1 MRTLATCSAVLVLA
15 SLGGHAIGD
24 DTELYL
30 GSVAAGGASRPKVLI
45 ILDNSGSMNTEVPST
60 KPEYDPGTT
69 YTTQGTVSS
78 GRIYWSTDGIP
89 PAPDSDHY
97 FPAASNRCATST
109 TVLAAE
115 GTYTDYITAW
125 RASKGAM
132 DWRAL
137 NDSDGSRSSSY
148 VDCKS
153 DVEKSNASN
162 PGSPAAS
169 DGYPDAKGATPYT
182 SNVADSDVT
191 WKNIGARS
199 LFTSNYMNWYHNT
212 TLGGGDKTRIQIAKE
227 VVTSIIDSN
236 PSVDFG
242 LMVFNTNSDGGPHGG
257 RLVKK
262 IVENMSVT
270 ERTTL
275 KTTVN
280 NLSAETWTPLC
291 ETLFEASRYFSGGAV
306 HFGDDQS
313 GASPTRDTSAETSG
327 SYISPM
333 GDCQQAYV
341 IFMTDGEP
349 TKDTAADALVDAL
362 PGIGSTSG
370 SRLDELAGWL
380 YRTDLDG
387 DSSNGTQRVVT
398 YTIGFA
404 TDQELLSS
412 TAAKGGGRY
421 YTADSATE
429 LQDSFQGAINEILS
443 TDATFTAPSVAVNS
457 FNRTRSLD
465 DVYIAMF
472 RPEARPRWPGNL
484 KKLRIN
490 ASGVL
495 VDANNVAAIDP
506 TTGDIKE
513 TAQTLWSTT
522 SDGGR
527 VQAGGAGALLA
538 ARDPVTRIIK
548 VNSGTGGALE
558 DFTSTNANLTPSL
571 FNAADV
577 AEKNAIINWARGV
590 DVDDEDEDESTT
602 DNRSWIL
609 GDPLHS
615 RPLVINYGART
626 GYSETNPDVR
636 ILMGT
641 NAGFLHM
648 FKAGD
653 GSEAWAFLPKDLAPL
668 LKTLRDNVSSESHP
682 YGLDATAVAH
692 VYDANNDGTIGGGS
706 DKVYLFIGQGR
717 GGSAYYALDITDPD
731 SPSFMWRIDDTS
743 AGFSELGQSWST
755 PSITKIPGHSGL
767 VLILGGGYD
776 TNKDIEE
783 VGTDDLSGRGVF
795 IVNALTG
802 ALIWSATPAANSAT
816 NLQANSLVDS
826 IAAPVST
833 LDSNSDGLTDRIYA
847 ADTGGNVWRI
857 DLPGSALPTTSQTTW
872 SMFKLAAFGGNTAS
886 TDRRFFNKPDVVRT
900 RLGTV
905 AFDALALGS
914 GNRSHPLE
922 SAVTNRFYMIRDTEI
937 NTSYHGSGGTPVPS
951 TLTESDLYDGT
962 SNVIQDGTAEE
973 KTAALSALSVKRGW
987 YITLQLSG
995 EKNLASSITLGG
1007 TVFFTTFDPDTSAT
1021 SCVPVPGRGY
1031 LYAVNLQYGTAVYNW
1046 ETANS
1051 PNTIQ
1056 KSDRGVEVGQRL
1068 PDSVTPHFGED
1079 EIRIIGVG
1087 AGDSGSGS
1095 YETGVSLQTQ
1105 GIYWYPVAN

>member
-1 MRTLATCSAVLVLA
+1 MRTLATCTTALVLA
-15 SLGGHAIGD
+15 SLIGQAIGD

-30 GSVAAGGASRPKVLI
+30 GRVTAGGASRPKVLI
-45 ILDNSGSMNTEVPST
+45 ILDNSGSMSTEVPST
-60 KPEYDPGTT
+60 KPEYDPNTT
-69 YTTQGTVSS
+69 YNPQGTISS
-78 GRIYWSTDGIP
+78 GRIYWSTDGTP
-89 PAPDSDHY
+89 PATNSDNY
-97 FPAASNRCATST
+97 FLAASNRCATST
-109 TVLAAE
+109 TVLATE
-115 GTYTDYITAW
+115 GTYTDYVTVW
-125 RASKGAM
+125 RASKGNL
-132 DWRAL
+132 DWRSL
-137 NDSDGSRSSSY
+137 NDSDGARTSSY

-153 DVEKSNASN
+153 DVQKSNPSN

-169 DGYPDAKGATPYT
+169 DGYPDASGATPYT
-182 SNVADSDVT
+182 SNVADSDVN
-191 WKNIGARS
+191 WKNVGARS
-199 LFTSNYMNWYHNT
+199 LFTSNYMNWYHNNA
-212 TLGGGDKTRIQIAKE
+212 LGGGDRTRMEIAKE

-242 LMVFNTNSDGGPHGG
+242 LMVFNENNDAGPHGG

-262 IVENMSVT
+262 IVENMST
-270 ERTTL
+270 AERTGL
-275 KTTVN
+275 KSTVT
-280 NLSAETWTPLC
+280 NLSPETWTPLC

-306 HFGDDQS
+306 HFGNDQS
-313 GASPTRDTSAETSG
+313 GASPARDTTAESG
-327 SYISPM
+327 SNYISPM
-333 GDCQQAYV
+333 GDCQQAYI

-362 PGIGSTSG
+362 PGIGTTSG

-387 DSSNGTQRVVT
+387 EDSNGTQRVVT

-412 TAAKGGGRY
+412 TAARGGGRY

-490 ASGVL
+490 SSGVL

-513 TAQTLWSTT
+513 TAQTLWSAT

-527 VQAGGAGALLA
+527 VQEGGAGALLA
-538 ARDPVTRIIK
+538 ARNPSTRVIK
-548 VNSGTGGALE
+548 VDSGTGGTLE
-558 DFTSTNANLTPSL
+558 DFTTGNANITAST
-571 FNAADV
+571 FGAADDS
-577 AEKNAIINWARGV
+577 EKNAIINWTRGV
-590 DVDDEDEDESTT
+590 DVDDEDEDESTV
-602 DNRSWIL
+602 DNRPWIL

-615 RPLVINYGART
+615 RPLVINYGARA
-626 GYSETNPDVR
+626 GYSEANPDVR

-641 NAGFLHM
+641 NAGLLHM

-668 LKTLRDNVSSESHP
+668 LKVLRDNVSSDSHP
-682 YGLDATAVAH
+682 YGLDATAIAH
-692 VYDANNDGTIGGGS
+692 VNDANNDGTISAVG
-706 DKVYLFIGQGR
+706 DKVYLFIGQRR

-731 SPSFMWRIDDTS
+731 NPAFMWRIDDTS
-743 AGFSELGQSWST
+743 TGFSELGQSWST
-755 PSITKIPGHSGL
+755 PTVTTIPGHNGL

-783 VGTDDLSGRGVF
+783 VGTNDASGRAVF
-795 IVNALTG
+795 IVNAITG

-816 NLQANSLVDS
+816 NLQVSTLVDS
-826 IAAPVST
+826 IAAPIST
-833 LDSNSDGLTDRIYA
+833 LDSNGDGLTDRIYA
-847 ADTGGNVWRI
+847 ADTGGNVWRV
-857 DLPGSALPTTSQTTW
+857 DMPGSALPTTSQTTW
-872 SMFKLAAFGGNTAS
+872 SMFKLAAFGGSTAS
-886 TDRRFFNKPDVVRT
+886 SDRRFFNKPDVVRT
-900 RLGTV
+900 RLGT
-905 AFDALALGS
+905 AAYDAVALGS

-937 NTSYHGSGGTPVPS
+937 NTSYHGSGGTAVPS
-951 TLTESDLYDGT
+951 ALAESDLYDAT
-962 SNVIQDGTAEE
+962 SNVIQDGTAEQ
-973 KTAALSALSVKRGW
+973 KAAAMTALAAKRGW
-987 YITLQLSG
+987 YITLELSG

-1031 LYAVNLQYGTAVYNW
+1031 LYAVNLQYGSAVYNW
-1046 ETANS
+1046 ETATS
-1051 PNTIQ
+1051 PNAIQ
-1056 KSDRGVEVGQRL
+1056 KSDRAVEVGQRL

-1087 AGDSGSGS
+1087 AGDNGSGS
-1095 YETGVSLQTQ
+1095 YETGVTLQTQ